1 MLDFESR
8 CLVCDRPFF
17 STLPSQLLRAMKF
30 DYDLLIIGGGLV
42 GASLACALG
51 RSGLRIG
58 VVEPV
63 PFKAEQQPSYDDRA
77 IALAQGTQRIFS
89 GMDLWERLAE
99 EVTPILQIHVS
110 DRGRFGFTRL
120 RHEEAGVAALGYTAT
135 ARLLGHVLVG
145 RLSELDRVEV
155 LCPARLEDVSPG
167 DDAIHAEIN
176 VNGECRSLSARLLVA
191 ADGADSAVRERFGIP
206 VTLWDYGQSAIVANV
221 TSQLDHENVA
231 YERFTEKGPIALLPM
246 GARRCAIV
254 WSVRNERLASVEML
268 DDAEFLAALQANFGY
283 RLGRFQAIGKR
294 ASYAL
299 RLVKA
304 RDAVRP
310 RLALIGNAAHALHPI
325 AGQGFNLGL
334 RDVAALA
341 ECLTE
346 VARARGDPGNPQ
358 LLQRYAQWRRYDQ
371 GRVIAF
377 TDGLTRLF
385 ANPLLP
391 VALLRD
397 AGMLA
402 LDFLPPA
409 KRLFGK
415 LTMGRIGRLPRLARG
430 LPL

>member
-1 MLDFESR
+1 MR
-8 CLVCDRPFF
+8 
-17 STLPSQLLRAMKF
+17 F

-63 PFKAEQQPSYDDRA
+63 TFDAQQQPSYDDRA
-77 IALAQGTQRIFS
+77 IALAHGSQRIFS
-89 GMDLWERLAE
+89 GMGLWDRLAKQ
-99 EVTPILQIHVS
+99 VTPIAQIHVS

-120 RHEEAGVAALGYTAT
+120 RHEEAGVAALGYIAT
-135 ARLLGHVLVG
+135 ARLLGAVLVG
-145 RLSELDRVEV
+145 RLSELDQVEL
-155 LCPARLEDVSPG
+155 LCPARLEGVRRAA
-167 DDAIHAEIN
+167 DAIHVEID
-176 VNGECRSLSARLLVA
+176 VDGACRSLSTRLLVA
-191 ADGADSAVRERFGIP
+191 ADGAESAVRDRFGIP
-206 VTLWDYGQSAIVANV
+206 VTVWDYGQSAIVANV
-221 TSQLDHENVA
+221 STQLDHKNIA
-231 YERFTEKGPIALLPM
+231 YERFTAQGPIAMLPM
-246 GARRCAIV
+246 GARHCAIV
-254 WSVRNERLASVEML
+254 WSVRSERLAALETL
-268 DDAEFLAALQANFGY
+268 DDAGFLLALQDNFGY
-283 RLGRFQAIGKR
+283 RLGRFEAVGKR

-299 RLVKA
+299 RLVRA
-304 RDAVRP
+304 RDAVGP

-341 ECLTE
+341 ECLAE
-346 VARARGDPGNPQ
+346 AARAGADPGNAP
-358 LLQRYAQWRRYDQ
+358 LLRRYAEWRRHDQ

-402 LDFLPPA
+402 LDVLPPA
-409 KRLFGK
+409 KRLFER
-415 LTMGRIGRLPRLARG
+415 LTMGRVGRLPRLARG

>member
-1 MLDFESR
+1 
-8 CLVCDRPFF
+8 
-17 STLPSQLLRAMKF
+17 MKT

-63 PFKAEQQPSYDDRA
+63 PFKAERQPSYDDRA

-89 GMDLWERLAE
+89 GMGLWKRLAE

-120 RHEEAGVAALGYTAT
+120 RREEAGVAALGYTAT
-135 ARLLGHVLVG
+135 ARLLGQVLVE
-145 RLSELDRVEV
+145 RLAELDRVEV
-155 LCPARLEDVSPG
+155 LCPARLEGVSSG
-167 DDAIHAEIN
+167 DDAIFVEIN
-176 VNGECRSLSARLLVA
+176 VGGECRSLSARLLVA
-191 ADGADSAVRERFGIP
+191 ADGADSAVREGFGIP

-221 TSQLDHENVA
+221 RSQLDHENVA
-231 YERFTEKGPIALLPM
+231 YERFTEQGPIALLPM
-246 GARRCAIV
+246 GAHRCAIV
-254 WSVRNERLASVEML
+254 WSVPNERLASVERL
-268 DDAEFLAALQANFGY
+268 DDAGFLAALQDNFGY
-283 RLGRFQAIGKR
+283 RLGRFEAIGKR

-304 RDAVRP
+304 REAVRP

-341 ECLTE
+341 ECLAE
-346 VARARGDPGNPQ
+346 VARARGDPGNTQ
-358 LLQRYAQWRRYDQ
+358 LLQRYAQWRRHDQ

-402 LDFLPPA
+402 LDFVPPA

-415 LTMGRIGRLPRLARG
+415 LTMGRVGRLPRLARG

>member
-1 MLDFESR
+1 
-8 CLVCDRPFF
+8 
-17 STLPSQLLRAMKF
+17 MKF

-63 PFKAEQQPSYDDRA
+63 PFNAEQQPSYDDRA

-89 GMDLWERLAE
+89 GMGLWDRLAG

-120 RHEEAGVAALGYTAT
+120 RREETGVAALGYTAT
-135 ARLLGHVLVG
+135 ARLLGQVLVE

-155 LCPARLEDVSPG
+155 LCPARLEGVSPG
-167 DDAIHAEIN
+167 DDAIHVEIN
-176 VNGECRSLSARLLVA
+176 VNGECRSLSARLLAA
-191 ADGADSAVRERFGIP
+191 ADGADSAVREWFGIP

-231 YERFTEKGPIALLPM
+231 YERFTEQGPIALLPM
-246 GARRCAIV
+246 GAHRCAIV
-254 WSVRNERLASVEML
+254 WSVRNERLASVERL
-268 DDAEFLAALQANFGY
+268 DDAGFLAALQDNFGY
-283 RLGRFQAIGKR
+283 RLGRFEAIGKR

-299 RLVKA
+299 RLVRA
-304 RDAVRP
+304 REAVRP

-346 VARARGDPGNPQ
+346 VARARGDPGNAQ
-358 LLQRYAQWRRYDQ
+358 LLQRYAQWRRHDQ
-371 GRVIAF
+371 VRVIAF

-415 LTMGRIGRLPRLARG
+415 LTMGRVGRLPRLARG